1 MNQDTLPKNAR
12 FVLAFPQADLRED
25 IWMKLPI
32 VFHVD
37 GQTEANSDRHY
48 VLKLKK
54 SLSGLKQAIFQIL
67 KADDQIPIL
76 TMQKMLCQELEW

>member
-1 MNQDTLPKNAR
+1 
-12 FVLAFPQADLRED
+12 
-25 IWMKLPI
+25 MKLPI

-76 TMQKMLCQELEW
+76 TMQKMLCQELEWWLCTQTVKYFGEVHSDQK